1 MKPAPLLAAALGGA
15 VVVLTV
21 LALRGTGAPEA
32 AQAASGPAASGRPD
46 VLAPYLRFS
55 GEGSVTARPDT
66 ADLWLTVDANAG
78 SSQAALADTTGRM
91 AAVIAAMKADGITAD
106 DMQTGDVS
114 SWQDYESPHRWH
126 ASNTLTVTLHD
137 PSRAGNVLSDASHA
151 GADEVSGPSFSLSDQ
166 HAATRQALRLAI
178 ADARS
183 KADAAAAAIGVHV
196 TGVVSVSD
204 QAPAEPLPMYGMA
217 VHAAASAG
225 TPVPVQTGTQ
235 TVTSDVVVVFS
246 YGP

>member
-32 AQAASGPAASGRPD
+32 AQAASGPAGGRPD

-106 DMQTGDVS
+106 DMQTGNVS

-137 PSRAGNVLSDASHA
+137 PSKAGNVLSDASHA

-166 HAATRQALRLAI
+166 HAATRQALGLAI

-183 KADAAAAAIGVHV
+183 KADAAAAAMGVHV

-204 QAPAEPLPMYGMA
+204 QAPVEPLPMYGVA
-217 VHAAASAG
+217 QAAASPRAA
-225 TPVPVQTGTQ
+225 VPVQTGTQ

>member
-1 MKPAPLLAAALGGA
+1 MKPAPLLAAVLGGA
-15 VVVLTV
+15 LVILALV
-21 LALRGTGAPEA
+21 ALRGTGAPDP
-32 AQAASGPAASGRPD
+32 AQAASGTSSRSD
-46 VLAPYLRFS
+46 MLAPYLRFT

-66 ADLWLTVDANAG
+66 ADLSLTVNADAG
-78 SSQAALADTTGRM
+78 TSQAALAGTSGRM
-91 AAVIAAMKADGITAD
+91 AAVIAAMRADGIASD
-106 DMQTGDVS
+106 DLQTGGVS

-137 PSRAGNVLSDASHA
+137 PSKAGTVLSDASHA

-178 ADARS
+178 ADARA

-204 QAPAEPLPMYGMA
+204 QAQVQPEPWGMS
-217 VHAAASAG
+217 AAAAPG
-225 TPVPVQTGTQ
+225 AARGPAVPVQTGTQ

-246 YGP
+246 YGA